1 MTGSILNIYNVY
13 ISPPTKHLFILQQHE
28 PWEKKKVAA
37 IIYFFQSEEV
47 NMQLSHLLHQT
58 DAIYLVA

>member
-1 MTGSILNIYNVY
+1 MAGGILNIYNVY
-13 ISPPTKHLFILQQHE
+13 ISPPKHLFILQQHE
-28 PWEKKKVAA
+28 PLEKIVAV

-47 NMQLSHLLHQT
+47 NTQLSHLLHQT